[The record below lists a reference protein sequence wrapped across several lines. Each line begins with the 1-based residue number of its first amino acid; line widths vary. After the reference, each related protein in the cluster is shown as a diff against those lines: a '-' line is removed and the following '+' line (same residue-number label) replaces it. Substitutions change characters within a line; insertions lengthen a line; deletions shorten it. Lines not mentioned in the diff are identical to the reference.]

1 MLKVIKQIGY
11 YNITLI
17 SIAVAALILSII
29 SFLNCN
35 KEKEKFDN
43 NNNNN
48 GPCSCPTHRENE
60 CGDKKCN
67 CKKPYNDLEGYGTCE

>member
-1 MLKVIKQIGY
+1 MLKAIKKIGY

-43 NNNNN
+43 NNCS
-48 GPCSCPTHRENE
+48 PCSCPSYGENE

-67 CKKPYNDLEGYGTCE
+67 CEKQCMSEGYGTCE

>member
-1 MLKVIKQIGY
+1 MLKVIKKIGY

-43 NNNNN
+43 NKNNY
-48 GPCSCPTHRENE
+48 GP
-60 CGDKKCN
+60 
-67 CKKPYNDLEGYGTCE
+67 L